1 MALGSRLTAPSL
13 DQLRVSPELCLKL
26 RHRKSNCRL
35 CLDICPCGAIR
46 TGDSVQVASSLCRG
60 CGICVNVCPTG
71 VFGLGYLSYES
82 LLDRV
87 KGQADTTLF
96 TCSRFPQ
103 EDWVEVPCLG
113 HLNEA
118 LLIGAA
124 ISGRSS
130 VRLNLDVSRCKQC
143 QFAVG
148 LQVIIRSLRRANQI
162 LAVFGVPRRISV
174 FNANGSHSPG
184 KSALSRRIFFSY
196 LLGEMRGAALE
207 NGENTGTAMKT
218 ISLQPTLP
226 KKHRMLLEQ
235 IRKLGQP
242 VVPQLNA
249 ERLPFAEVVIGEQC
263 DGCGMCVTF
272 CPTGAL
278 RLQDQETRRTMDF
291 ASAYCL
297 ACGLCADVCPV
308 GAVTY
313 SRDINLWHLVSGGR
327 KILIEFEKS
336 VCPRCGQGFIAS
348 GGSLCLE
355 CRKKEVMNW
364 LPKSMQYQAK

>member
-1 MALGSRLTAPSL
+1 MGSRLTTPSL
-13 DQLRVSPELCLKL
+13 DQLRVSPRLCLKL

-35 CLDICPCGAIR
+35 CLDSCPCGAINID
-46 TGDSVQVASSLCRG
+46 DSLHIDDSLCRG

-71 VFGLGYLSYES
+71 VFGLGYLSNES

-87 KGQADTTLF
+87 KEQADTTF

-124 ISGRSS
+124 ISVRSS
-130 VRLNLDVSRCKQC
+130 VRLNLDISRCKQC
-143 QFAVG
+143 QFAAG

-162 LAVFGVPRRISV
+162 LAVFGAPGRVSV
-174 FNANGSHSPG
+174 FNANGTHSPG

-218 ISLQPTLP
+218 ISLEPTLP
-226 KKHRMLLEQ
+226 KKHAMLLEQ

-278 RLQDQETRRTMDF
+278 RQLEKQDSRIIDF
-291 ASAYCL
+291 ALAYCL
-297 ACGLCADVCPV
+297 ACSLCSDVCPA
-308 GAVTY
+308 GTITCSHDIAP
-313 SRDINLWHLVSGGR
+313 SRLVSGER
-327 KILIEFEKS
+327 KILIELEKS

-355 CRKKEVMNW
+355 CRKKEVLNW
-364 LPKSMQYQAK
+364 LPKSMLYYRVN